1 METLRQSSQRDKQQL
16 SDKIDALQKQVGDV
30 LKLLGEQN
38 ELLRDLKIREQIIP
52 APSSFSAPPPPP
64 PQQQQQQQQQSSPTV
79 SAMKTPTSLGAPPPP
94 PPPSAA
100 PPAPAPPKISPS
112 GGGGP
117 PPPPPPPPA
126 MKAPETR
133 GKTLAEQLAAA
144 KLKKE
149 SGASNGQE
157 SAAPAEP
164 PKAMATIDFST
175 ELQNRIKKRTG
186 NKVVN

>member
-1 METLRQSSQRDKQQL
+1 MKLT
-16 SDKIDALQKQVGDV
+16 QVGDV

-38 ELLRDLKIREQIIP
+38 ELLRELRNREQIIP
-52 APSSFSAPPPPP
+52 APSSFTAPPPP
-64 PQQQQQQQQQSSPTV
+64 PQQKQQQSSPTM
-79 SAMKTPTSLGAPPPP
+79 AAKAPTSLGAPPPPP

-100 PPAPAPPKISPS
+100 PPAPAPPKISPT

-126 MKAPETR
+126 MKAPEAR
-133 GKTLAEQLAAA
+133 GKTLAEQLAEA

-149 SGASNGQE
+149 SGSSNGQG
-157 SAAPAEP
+157 SAVPAAEP

-186 NKVVN
+186 NQIVN